1 MGMNEFSREENMQ
14 KMFEDRDNIEEE
26 DEEEA
31 KEDTIMEKA
40 EAIINNHNDN
50 NNSNHTEEKVECFTS
65 FICLNLVKISSSKL
79 NWMELRKISHQRTK
93 QNIVRKI
100 VTGVSDY
107 LHSDYNQI
115 EKK

>member
-50 NNSNHTEEKVECFTS
+50 NNSNHTEEKVNFYYPS
-65 FICLNLVKISSSKL
+65 LKSKYQAVNFILNEK
-79 NWMELRKISHQRTK
+79 LRKIFSSKDKTEYCQKNWNRCLRLSLLGL
-93 QNIVRKI
+93 QPN
-100 VTGVSDY
+100 
-107 LHSDYNQI
+107 
-115 EKK
+115 

>member
-50 NNSNHTEEKVECFTS
+50 NNSNHTEEKVRAAVELVRLSRYLGVKFTK
-65 FICLNLVKISSSKL
+65 C
-79 NWMELRKISHQRTK
+79 
-93 QNIVRKI
+93 
-100 VTGVSDY
+100 
-107 LHSDYNQI
+107 
-115 EKK
+115 